1 MLKFERARARA
12 VVAAALLLMGAPAVQ
27 AAGAFAVGNCGAYGF
42 AYDFVHTDSAQSEA
56 LRKCS
61 GDACKVVAAMKRN
74 CAAFAIDGHNACGAF
89 GYAAAGRLGEAQ
101 NKALRQ
107 CYHFGGKD
115 CVIRAFICD
124 GKG

>member
-1 MLKFERARARA
+1 MFGYKRARTRA
-12 VVAAALLLMGAPAVQ
+12 IVAAALFLIGANAAQ
-27 AAGAFAVGNCGAYGF
+27 AAGALAVGQCGAYGY
-42 AYDFVHTDSAQSEA
+42 AYDYARADSAESAA

-61 GDACKVVAAMKRN
+61 GSDCKLVAAMKRN
-74 CAAFAIDGHNACGAF
+74 CAAFAIDGHNACGPF

-107 CYHFGGKD
+107 CYRFGGKD
-115 CVIRAFICD
+115 CVIRAFLCD